1 MLVGCR
7 SGSPPPV
14 PATPLPCLTMQACN
28 PNSSPNPNH
37 AGVLEKLK
45 AACLD
50 WAFWGDSY
58 THVQPPR
65 PMCLEAPSCAE
76 AELVCNCR
84 NFGAGHEDDLVGSWL
99 DTDQP
104 DRWLTQTAGRDPD
117 EVSIDR
123 SETGRAMPVIAI

>member
-1 MLVGCR
+1 M
-7 SGSPPPV
+7 
-14 PATPLPCLTMQACN
+14 PAIPLPFY
-28 PNSSPNPNH
+28 H

-45 AACLD
+45 AVCLD
-50 WAFWGDSY
+50 WTFWGDSY

-65 PMCLEAPSCAE
+65 PMCLKAPSCAE

-117 EVSIDR
+117 EVSIDGP
-123 SETGRAMPVIAI
+123 ETGRVS